1 MIRPLSLLQIAAL
14 VLLAA
19 SASAEARGPG
29 TGTGGG
35 KGVRNKCG
43 STLSV
48 VLPDGTEKT
57 FKPAMELFKGMPTKD
72 IDQGETPRPAVKLF
86 DMLAH
91 FDAAWVETFDCND
104 GTQDMP
110 IGLPVEGEIYVV
122 STGRG
127 SLKFVREVR
136 PGVYSNIAQ
145 NIKRLRFHAATG
157 RLQVRPAN
165 RRSARQSPVAEGGGR
180 QVRLTGPRTG

>member
-1 MIRPLSLLQIAAL
+1 MIRPLSLLQIVTL

-19 SASAEARGPG
+19 SASAESRGPG

-48 VLPDGTEKT
+48 VLPDGAEKT
-57 FKPAMELFKGMPTKD
+57 FKPASELFKGMPTKD
-72 IDQGETPRPAVKLF
+72 IDQGENPRPAVKLV

-91 FDAAWVETFDCND
+91 FDAVWVKSFDCND
-104 GTQDMP
+104 GAQDLP
-110 IGLPVEGEIYVV
+110 FGLPVEGEIYVV

-127 SLKFVREVR
+127 SLKVVREVR

-145 NIKRLRFHAATG
+145 NIKRLRFHAATSKS
-157 RLQVRPAN
+157 QAHPPES
-165 RRSARQSPVAEGGGR
+165 RR
-180 QVRLTGPRTG
+180 

>member
-1 MIRPLSLLQIAAL
+1 VIKPLSLLQIATL

-19 SASAEARGPG
+19 WASAEARGPG

-35 KGVRNKCG
+35 KGIRNKCG

-57 FKPAMELFKGMPTKD
+57 FKPAMELFNGMPTKH
-72 IDQGETPRPAVKLF
+72 IDQGESPRPAVKLF

-91 FDAAWVETFDCND
+91 FDAAWVKTFDCND
-104 GTQDMP
+104 GVQDMP

-145 NIKRLRFHAATG
+145 NIKRLRFHAATSKS
-157 RLQVRPAN
+157 QAHPEKA
-165 RRSARQSPVAEGGGR
+165 RSLKAAGGQAR
-180 QVRLTGPRTG
+180 